1 MDCEESW
8 KGRGMV
14 YLYAAIYGV
23 MGLGMVYAAK
33 VYAPIQPEIQGMA
46 AGIQGM
52 EAGMRCGVMAQ
63 GMPEMLH
70 AMEDGMAEILE
81 I

>member
-1 MDCEESW
+1 MH
-8 KGRGMV
+8 
-14 YLYAAIYGV
+14 AAIYGA
-23 MGLGMVYAAK
+23 MGLGMVCDAK

-63 GMPEMLH
+63 EMPEMLH
-70 AMEDGMAEILE
+70 AMEDGMAEMLE